1 MSDEEWTFLESFILV
16 VCRPSGSKP
25 TNHRLVLDRI
35 VWVARTASPWRD
47 LPEEFGKWSSVS
59 GSSGAGRLGALGG
72 NHEGHELKRGEPDA
86 PQMIDSTIARAH
98 HPLPGRTLPRKGD
111 QRALKGGSATGLW
124 PFAGYFTTKMHLL
137 VDAAGL
143 PMRAEITPGRT
154 SDYTSFNLIMA
165 DNLPKPS
172 VLLADRGYDAD
183 SIRKSMKERD
193 VLPAIP
199 MRKYRKMRVGVDR
212 PLYRLQNLAERCF
225 DKLKNSCR
233 VANRYDTRPPKA
245 LSSS

>member
-1 MSDEEWTFLESFILV
+1 MLIHRAQAVLV
-16 VCRPSGSKP
+16 RSADKTDTRS
-25 TNHRLVLDRI
+25 R
-35 VWVARTASPWRD
+35 SP
-47 LPEEFGKWSSVS
+47 
-59 GSSGAGRLGALGG
+59 
-72 NHEGHELKRGEPDA
+72 GHF
-86 PQMIDSTIARAH
+86 
-98 HPLPGRTLPRKGD
+98 
-111 QRALKGGSATGLW
+111 W
-124 PFAGYFTTKMHLL
+124 Y
-137 VDAAGL
+137 
-143 PMRAEITPGRT
+143 EITPGQA

-165 DNLPKPS
+165 DNRPKPS

-183 SIRKSMKERD
+183 SSRKSMKERD